1 MKGEGEEEQEVNIVY
16 KTKVVQ
22 FLGRQVPIILQNDN
36 GPCPLLAICNVLLLR
51 NNLNVST
58 DLAEISLPELLSLI
72 AERLLDVNSNIKN
85 KDEEYVR
92 NQQQNISDA
101 IALLPRLA
109 TGIDVNV
116 RFTHIHDFEFTP
128 ECAIFDLFD
137 IGLVHGWLC
146 DPQDEETS
154 QMIGNHSYNALV
166 EKLVALQASKGD
178 SAANDVTGAVEEST
192 VDFVAAT
199 TATLGVPTPSA
210 SQLWSSETSFEDLS
224 YELNQGGPTTAA
236 NESPRKGDTEE
247 AAALM
252 QALQLS
258 QSDGLTRVGTEDSG
272 TSGKHDTDLP
282 VLLTTHGTSPL
293 LSSLSDDSTGNI
305 DPQLEVIEM
314 PEEGTELGV
323 HEESISLNPVRR
335 CPQGLDVPV
344 RSFKQPIVPTPR
356 LWLGEEKTVSGS
368 HFAGASA
375 ANEEG
380 LQGPS
385 NFEGNDNI
393 FVLGYDI
400 DHPVKLLDV
409 GEEDSESQR
418 KATAEDPLLGHEHKA
433 QMNDDGTSQR
443 LHPNFGTDGFENVTK
458 EQLCDT
464 DEKAL
469 QKHERDSTLGDS
481 RKQFLVRGPGSLGSS
496 QSLESSGLDDEE
508 PLYEGECDLANQG
521 VSKYSDKEP
530 LYEGEVILAEKGDI
544 GGQLLDKSEAGSPNF
559 KQSVAVSDREGKII
573 ENFLNNNASQ
583 LTVYGLIEGLKDRE
597 LCVFFRNNHFSTM
610 FKFNRRLY
618 LLASDQ
624 GYLNQPDLVW
634 EELSSVDGDTVFT
647 TGSFSVFQA
656 DHRSN
661 TWNEQD
667 AVAATADYM
676 SSHNKPADHGGRSIY
691 KFGVGY
697 CPAAAR
703 A

>member
-58 DLAEISLPELLSLI
+58 DLAEISLSELLSLI
-72 AERLLDVNSNIKN
+72 AERLLDMNSNTEN
-85 KDEEYVR
+85 KDDEYVR

-178 SAANDVTGAVEEST
+178 SASNDITGAVEEST

-210 SQLWSSETSFEDLS
+210 SQHWSSETSFEDLS
-224 YELNQGGPTTAA
+224 YELNQGGLTTAA

-258 QSDGLTRVGTEDSG
+258 QSDGLTGVGTEDSG
-272 TSGKHDTDLP
+272 MYEKHDTVLP
-282 VLLTTHGTSPL
+282 VQLTTHGTSPL

-305 DPQLEVIEM
+305 DPQLEAIEM
-314 PEEGTELGV
+314 PEEGTEVGV
-323 HEESISLNPVRR
+323 HEESISLNSVRR

-380 LQGPS
+380 PQGPL
-385 NFEGNDNI
+385 NFE
-393 FVLGYDI
+393 
-400 DHPVKLLDV
+400 
-409 GEEDSESQR
+409 
-418 KATAEDPLLGHEHKA
+418 
-433 QMNDDGTSQR
+433 
-443 LHPNFGTDGFENVTK
+443 DGFENVTK

-464 DEKAL
+464 DERAL

-496 QSLESSGLDDEE
+496 KSLESSGLDDEE

-530 LYEGEVILAEKGDI
+530 LYEGEVILAEQGDI
-544 GGQLLDKSEAGSPNF
+544 GGQLLYKSEAGSPNF
-559 KQSVAVSDREGKII
+559 KQSVTVSDREGKII

-583 LTVYGLIEGLKDRE
+583 LTVYGLFSLIEGLKDRE

-610 FKFNRRLY
+610 FKLNRKLY

-634 EELSSVDGDTVFT
+634 EELISVDGDTVFT

-656 DHRSN
+656 DNCSN

-676 SSHNKPADHGGRSIY
+676 SLHDKAADHGGRSIY
-691 KFGVGY
+691 NSDLQLAMALQQQELEQQQQPRLAASSPSP
-697 CPAAAR
+697 PASQTSSSLGPGRMITGPAR
-703 A
+703 PSTAKPEATKAKDKCTIM